1 MAGTLVIRADASG
14 SVGAGHVMRCLAL
27 TQAWQ
32 GHGGRTIWIGHCPI
46 EALRRRIRAA
56 EAAFEPLEHPHPHP
70 ADVAATRASLS
81 RIARESDASE
91 IIWLVLDGM
100 HFDPA
105 YQEAVRPAEGRMLL
119 IDDLAAWPQ
128 YHADLLLNQNLG
140 AERKAYLCDDHASF
154 LLGPRYALL
163 RREFLPQ
170 ESWRRKPIE
179 LGPSRPAR
187 ILVTLGG
194 TDSQNATSLVLKGLE
209 RLDLPWEARVV
220 LGAANPQ
227 GKVFRPPVSQHGPKV
242 QFLSDVNNMP
252 EQMAWA
258 DVAVSAAGTTCWEMA
273 FMELPAAVVVAAEN
287 QRVVA
292 EPLAAAGTLVN
303 LGPLAELTADR
314 LSAELGVICRD
325 AKRRFAMGQCGRR
338 LVDGRGAERVVAVM
352 SALDD
357 PLPDDKLQL
366 RLATA
371 DDLLPL
377 WRLANDRAV
386 RQFSLSPDPITLE
399 EHTAWFQAK
408 LAREETAIW
417 VFDFHG
423 LILATVRYDRVDP
436 QAAEVSLSVAPAFRR
451 RGLGTKLLQRNLR
464 LIRDR
469 LGVKRLRAVVRQEN
483 VPSARIFAKTGF
495 RQVDVAQV
503 QGHSCQVFEREF

>member
-1 MAGTLVIRADASG
+1 VAGTLVIRADASG
-14 SVGAGHVMRCLAL
+14 GVGTGHVMRCLAL
-27 TQAWQ
+27 AQAWQ
-32 GHGGRTIWIGHCPI
+32 ADGGRTIWIGHCPI
-46 EALRRRIRAA
+46 EALRRRIRAV
-56 EAAFEPLEHPHPHP
+56 EAAFEPLERPHPDP
-70 ADVAATRASLS
+70 ADLAATRASLS

-105 YQEAVRPAEGRMLL
+105 YQEAVRPAEGRMLV

-140 AERKAYLCDDHASF
+140 AQRNQYHCDDHASF
-154 LLGPRYALL
+154 LFGPRYALL

-179 LGPSRPAR
+179 LGPGRPAR

-194 TDSQNATSLVLKGLE
+194 ADSASATALALKGLE

-227 GKVFRPPVSQHGPKV
+227 GKTPAGPACQPGQKV
-242 QFLSDVNNMP
+242 QLLHDVKSMP
-252 EQMAWA
+252 ELMAWA
-258 DVAVSAAGTTCWEMA
+258 DVALSAAGTTCWEMA
-273 FMELPAAVVVAAEN
+273 FMELPAAVIVLADN
-287 QRVVA
+287 QRAVA
-292 EPLAAAGTLVN
+292 EPLAEAGTLVN
-303 LGPLAELTADR
+303 LGPLPDVTADR
-314 LSAELGVICRD
+314 LSAELGVLCRD
-325 AKRRFAMGQCGRR
+325 AKRRFAMGQAGRR
-338 LVDGRGAERVVAVM
+338 LVDARGAGRVVAVM
-352 SALDD
+352 SALDE

-366 RLATA
+366 RLATC

-436 QAAEVSLSVAPAFRR
+436 ETAEVSLSVAPAFRR

-495 RQVDVAQV
+495 QQIDTAQV
-503 QGHSCQVFEREF
+503 KGHACQVFEREV

>member
-1 MAGTLVIRADASG
+1 
-14 SVGAGHVMRCLAL
+14 
-27 TQAWQ
+27 
-32 GHGGRTIWIGHCPI
+32 
-46 EALRRRIRAA
+46 
-56 EAAFEPLEHPHPHP
+56 
-70 ADVAATRASLS
+70 
-81 RIARESDASE
+81 
-91 IIWLVLDGM
+91 
-100 HFDPA
+100 
-105 YQEAVRPAEGRMLL
+105 
-119 IDDLAAWPQ
+119 
-128 YHADLLLNQNLG
+128 
-140 AERKAYLCDDHASF
+140 
-154 LLGPRYALL
+154 
-163 RREFLPQ
+163 
-170 ESWRRKPIE
+170 
-179 LGPSRPAR
+179 
-187 ILVTLGG
+187 
-194 TDSQNATSLVLKGLE
+194 
-209 RLDLPWEARVV
+209 VV
-220 LGAANPQ
+220 LGAANPH
-227 GKVFRPPVSQHGPKV
+227 GKTLGPPLSPRGQKV

-273 FMELPAAVVVAAEN
+273 FMELPAAVIVAADN
-287 QRVVA
+287 QRSVA

-314 LSAELGVICRD
+314 VAAELGLICRD
-325 AKRRFAMGQCGRR
+325 AKRRFAMGQAGRR
-338 LVDGRGAERVVAVM
+338 LVDARGAERVVAVM
-352 SALDD
+352 SALDE

-386 RQFSLSPDPITLE
+386 RQLSLSPDPITLE

-436 QAAEVSLSVAPAFRR
+436 QTAEVSLSVAPAFRR

-483 VPSARIFAKTGF
+483 GPSARIFLKTGF
-495 RQVDVAQV
+495 RQVDSAQV
-503 QGHSCQVFEREF
+503 QGHACQVFEREF

>member
-1 MAGTLVIRADASG
+1 VAGTLVIRTDASG
-14 SVGAGHVMRCLAL
+14 GVGTGHVMRCLAL
-27 TQAWQ
+27 VQAWQ
-32 GHGGRTIWIGHCPI
+32 ARGGRTIWIGHCPI
-46 EALRRRIRAA
+46 EELRRRIRAA
-56 EAAFEPLEHPHPHP
+56 EAAFEPLERPHPDP
-70 ADVAATRASLS
+70 ADLAATRASLS
-81 RIARESDASE
+81 RIARESDAFE

-105 YQEAVRPAEGRMLL
+105 YQEAVRPAEGRMLV
-119 IDDLAAWPQ
+119 IDDLAAWPR

-140 AERKAYLCDDHASF
+140 AQRHPYLCDDHASF

-179 LGPSRPAR
+179 LGPGRPAR

-194 TDSQNATSLVLKGLE
+194 ADSQNATALALEGLK

-220 LGAANPQ
+220 LGAATPP
-227 GKVFRPPVSQHGPKV
+227 GKTPAPPVCQPGQKI
-242 QFLSDVNNMP
+242 QLLSDVKNMP

-258 DVAVSAAGTTCWEMA
+258 DVALSAAGSTCWEMA
-273 FMELPAAVVVAAEN
+273 FMELPAAVIVLADN
-287 QRVVA
+287 QRAVA
-292 EPLAAAGTLVN
+292 EPLAEAGTLVN
-303 LGPLAELTADR
+303 LGPLADVTADR
-314 LSAELGVICRD
+314 VAAELGVLCRD
-325 AKRRFAMGQCGRR
+325 AKRRFAMGQSGRR
-338 LVDGRGAERVVAVM
+338 LVDARGAERVVAVM

-357 PLPDDKLQL
+357 PLPDDKLLL
-366 RLATA
+366 RLATR

-386 RQFSLSPDPITLE
+386 RQFSLSPEPITLE
-399 EHTAWFQAK
+399 EHTAWFQEK

-436 QAAEVSLSVAPAFRR
+436 QTAEVSLSVAPAFRR

-483 VPSARIFAKTGF
+483 IPSARIFAKSGF
-495 RQVDVAQV
+495 RQVDTPQI
-503 QGHSCQVFEREF
+503 QGHACQVFEREV

>member
-14 SVGAGHVMRCLAL
+14 GVGAGHVMRCLAL
-27 TQAWQ
+27 AQAWQ
-32 GHGGRTIWIGHCPI
+32 GRGGRTVWIGHCPI

-56 EAAFEPLEHPHPHP
+56 EAAFEPLERPHPDP
-70 ADVAATRASLS
+70 ADLAATRASLS

-105 YQEAVRPAEGRMLL
+105 YQEAVRPAEGRMLV

-140 AERKAYLCDDHASF
+140 AEGKQYLCDDHASF

-179 LGPSRPAR
+179 LGPNRPAR

-194 TDSQNATSLVLKGLE
+194 ADSQNATSLALQGLE

-220 LGAANPQ
+220 LGVANPHA
-227 GKVFRPPVSQHGPKV
+227 KTPAAPLSQRGRKV
-242 QFLSDVNNMP
+242 QLLSDVHNMP

-258 DVAVSAAGTTCWEMA
+258 DVALSAAGGTCWEMA
-273 FMELPAAVVVAAEN
+273 FMELPAAVIVLADN
-287 QRVVA
+287 QRAVA
-292 EPLAAAGTLVN
+292 EPLAEAGALVN
-303 LGPLAELTADR
+303 LGPLADVTADR
-314 LSAELGVICRD
+314 VAAELGVLCRD
-325 AKRRFAMGQCGRR
+325 AKRRFAMGETGRR
-338 LVDGRGAERVVAVM
+338 LVDARGAQRVVAVM
-352 SALDD
+352 SALDE
-357 PLPDDKLQL
+357 PLPDDQLQL
-366 RLATA
+366 RLATSE
-371 DDLLPL
+371 DLLPL

-386 RQFSLSPDPITLE
+386 RQFSLSPEPITLE

-436 QAAEVSLSVAPAFRR
+436 QTAEVSLLVAPAFRR

-483 VPSARIFAKTGF
+483 IPSARIFAKTGF
-495 RQVDVAQV
+495 RQVDTPEVK
-503 QGHSCQVFEREF
+503 GHACQVFEREF

>member
-1 MAGTLVIRADASG
+1 VAGTLVIRADASG

-27 TQAWQ
+27 AQAWQ
-32 GHGGRTIWIGHCPI
+32 GRGGRTIWIGHCPI

-56 EAAFEPLEHPHPHP
+56 DAAFEPLEHPHPYP
-70 ADVAATRASLS
+70 SDLAATRASLS
-81 RIARESDASE
+81 RIARESDAFE

-105 YQEAVRPAEGRMLL
+105 YQEAVRPAEGRMLV
-119 IDDLAAWPQ
+119 IDDQAAWPQ
-128 YHADLLLNQNLG
+128 YHADVLLNQNLG
-140 AERKAYLCDDHASF
+140 AERHPYVCDDHASF

-170 ESWRRKPIE
+170 ESWRRKPVE
-179 LGPSRPAR
+179 LGKDRPAR

-194 TDSQNATSLVLKGLE
+194 VDPGNATSLVLEGLQ
-209 RLDLPWEARVV
+209 RLDVAWEARVV
-220 LGAANPQ
+220 LGTANPH
-227 GKVFRPPVSQHGPKV
+227 GKNLSAPVAKGGPLV
-242 QFLSDVNNMP
+242 QFLNDVHNMP

-258 DVAVSAAGTTCWEMA
+258 DVAVSAAGSTCWELA
-273 FMELPAAVVVAAEN
+273 FMELPAAVILLADN
-287 QRVVA
+287 QRAVA
-292 EPLAAAGTLVN
+292 GPLAEAGTLVN

-314 LSAELGVICRD
+314 VAAELGVICRD
-325 AKRRFAMGQCGRR
+325 AKRRFAMGETGRR
-338 LVDGRGAERVVAVM
+338 LVDARGAERVVAVM

-357 PLPDDKLQL
+357 PLPDDQLQL
-366 RLATA
+366 RLATS

-377 WRLANDRAV
+377 WRLANDAAV

-399 EHTAWFQAK
+399 EHSAWFQAK

-436 QAAEVSLSVAPAFRR
+436 QTAEVSLSVAPAFRR

-483 VPSARIFAKTGF
+483 VPSARIFVKTGF

-503 QGHSCQVFEREF
+503 KGHACQVFEREF

>member
-1 MAGTLVIRADASG
+1 MAERSG
-14 SVGAGHVMRCLAL
+14 LAIVPSR
-27 TQAWQ
+27 
-32 GHGGRTIWIGHCPI
+32 HCGGGF
-46 EALRRRIRAA
+46 RAA
-56 EAAFEPLEHPHPHP
+56 DAAFEPLERPHPHP
-70 ADVAATRASLS
+70 ADAAATRASLS

-119 IDDLAAWPQ
+119 IDDQAAWPE

-140 AERKAYLCDDHASF
+140 AERKPYVCDDHASF
-154 LLGPRYALL
+154 LFGPRYALL

-170 ESWRRKPIE
+170 ESWRRKAIE
-179 LGPSRPAR
+179 LGKERPAR

-194 TDSQNATSLVLKGLE
+194 ADPQDATSLVLQGLE
-209 RLDLPWEARVV
+209 RLDVPWEARVV
-220 LGAANPQ
+220 LGSANPRSKTLAKPAANR
-227 GKVFRPPVSQHGPKV
+227 GAKV
-242 QFLSDVNNMP
+242 QFLTDVNNMP

-273 FMELPAAVVVAAEN
+273 FMELPAVVTVLADN

-292 EPLAAAGTLVN
+292 EPLAEAGTLVN

-314 LSAELGVICRD
+314 VAAELGVLCRD
-325 AKRRFAMGQCGRR
+325 AKRRLTMGETGRR
-338 LVDGRGAERVVAVM
+338 LVDARGSERVVAVM

-357 PLPDDKLQL
+357 PLPDNQLQL
-366 RLATA
+366 RLASA
-371 DDLLPL
+371 DDVLPL
-377 WRLANDRAV
+377 WRLANDATV
-386 RQFSLSPDPITLE
+386 RKFSLTPDPITLE

-423 LILATVRYDRVDP
+423 LILATVRYDRIDP
-436 QAAEVSLSVAPAFRR
+436 QTAEVSLSVAPAFRR

-469 LGVKRLRAVVRQEN
+469 LGVKRLRAVVRHEN
-483 VPSARIFAKTGF
+483 VPSAQIFLKTGF
-495 RQVDVAQV
+495 RQVDTAQV
-503 QGHSCQVFEREF
+503 QGHACQVFEREF

>member
-14 SVGAGHVMRCLAL
+14 GVGAGHVMRCLAL
-27 TQAWQ
+27 VQAWQ
-32 GHGGRTIWIGHCPI
+32 AHGGRTVWIGHCPI

-56 EAAFEPLEHPHPHP
+56 EAAFEPLERPHPDP
-70 ADVAATRASLS
+70 ADLAATRASLS
-81 RIARESDASE
+81 RIARESDAFE

-105 YQEAVRPAEGRMLL
+105 YQEAVRPAEGRTLV

-140 AERKAYLCDDHASF
+140 AQRNQYVCDEHASF
-154 LLGPRYALL
+154 LLGPRYTLL
-163 RREFLPQ
+163 RKEFLPQ

-179 LGPSRPAR
+179 LGAARPAR

-194 TDSQNATSLVLKGLE
+194 DHCQEAISLALEGLK

-220 LGAANPQ
+220 LGVANAQ
-227 GKVFRPPVSQHGPKV
+227 GKSAASPRSQPGQKI
-242 QFLSDVNNMP
+242 QFLSDVHNMP

-258 DVAVSAAGTTCWEMA
+258 DVALSAAGTTCWEMA
-273 FMELPAAVVVAAEN
+273 FMELPSAVIVLADN
-287 QRVVA
+287 QRAVA
-292 EPLAAAGTLVN
+292 EPLAEAGTLVN
-303 LGPLAELTADR
+303 LGPLAELSADR
-314 LSAELGVICRD
+314 VAAELGVLCRD
-325 AKRRFAMGQCGRR
+325 AKRRFAMGQTGRR
-338 LVDGRGAERVVAVM
+338 LVDARGAQRVVAVM

-366 RLATA
+366 RLATS

-399 EHTAWFQAK
+399 EHAAWFQAK

-417 VFDFHG
+417 GFDFHG

-436 QAAEVSLSVAPAFRR
+436 QTAEVSLAVAPAFRR

-469 LGVKRLRAVVRQEN
+469 LGVKRLRAVVRKEN
-483 VPSARIFAKTGF
+483 IPSARIFAKTGF
-495 RQVDVAQV
+495 QQVNTPEVK
-503 QGHSCQVFEREF
+503 GHACQVFEREF